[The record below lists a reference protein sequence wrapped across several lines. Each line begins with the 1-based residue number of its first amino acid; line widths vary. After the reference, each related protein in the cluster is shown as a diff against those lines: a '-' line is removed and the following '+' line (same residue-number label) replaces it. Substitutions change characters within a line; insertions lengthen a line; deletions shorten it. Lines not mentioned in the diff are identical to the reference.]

1 MHTILCALAGLVKG
15 EGRKGGF
22 LSAKLMDGFLLSG
35 NSSGETRMT
44 YKKVMDH
51 EQTEMCTPRIQEA
64 CLTGVEQT
72 GLF

>member
-15 EGRKGGF
+15 ERRKGGF
-22 LSAKLMDGFLLSG
+22 FSAKRMDGFLLSS
-35 NSSGETRMT
+35 NSSGEARMT
-44 YKKVMDH
+44 YKNDKDH
-51 EQTEMCTPRIQEA
+51 EQAEMCTPRIQEA